1 MSLLKRLEKLEAQV
15 KPKTIV
21 RFTMDEDEIDESI
34 PGVIWVFFAI
44 EESTKGI
51 VNIQPR

>member
-1 MSLLKRLEKLEAQV
+1 MSLLKRLEKLEAQI

-44 EESTKGI
+44 KAPTKG
-51 VNIQPR
+51 VTDIQA